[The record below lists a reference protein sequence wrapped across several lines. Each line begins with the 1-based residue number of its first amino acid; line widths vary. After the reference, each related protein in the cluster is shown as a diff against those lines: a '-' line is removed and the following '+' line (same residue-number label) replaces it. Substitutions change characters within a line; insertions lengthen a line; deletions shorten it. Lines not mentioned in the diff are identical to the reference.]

1 LTKAFFV
8 EGRSIFIRKRR
19 RFILL
24 EMKISNGSSR
34 IALTGF
40 TLIELLVVIAII
52 ALLMS
57 ILTPALSKAKAQA
70 KAAIDLSNLHQWGII
85 WKFYCDDNSN
95 YFDLHYDDEDEDRG
109 WPELLLPY
117 YVNKELL
124 LCPMATKP
132 EVLGGLK
139 PFSAWDYDLN
149 RNDIFDEGDL
159 IGSYGVNIFITKYE
173 SYVTTEAF
181 DGRVRW
187 KTPYVKEAAYAP
199 LMVDCSLAAA
209 CVHRWDTPPEYDG
222 QAYSGGAGGNR
233 DELRRFCM
241 NRHFSH
247 VNGVFLD
254 FAARRIGLKELW
266 EIRWSRY
273 WYRTSDSSLTP
284 DYMPPTEWD
293 DPAHWMHGMKDYAYT
308 N

>member
-1 LTKAFFV
+1 MCK
-8 EGRSIFIRKRR
+8 RKVSNL
-19 RFILL
+19 FEI
-24 EMKISNGSSR
+24 KISNGADKMPLR
-34 IALTGF
+34 GF

-57 ILTPALSKAKAQA
+57 ILVPALSKAKAQA
-70 KAAIDLSNLHQWGII
+70 KASICLSNLHQWGII
-85 WKFYCDDNSN
+85 WKFYCDDHGT
-95 YFDLHYDDEDEDRG
+95 YFDLGWDDDDEDRG
-109 WPELLLPY
+109 WPEQLQPY
-117 YVNKELL
+117 YVNEELL

-132 EVLGGLK
+132 EALGGLK

-149 RNDIFDEGDL
+149 RNDIFDEGDI
-159 IGSYGVNIFITKYE
+159 IGSYGINTFITKYE
-173 SYVTTEAF
+173 SANTTDAF

-187 KTPYVKEAAYAP
+187 RTPYVKEAAYAP
-199 LMVDCSLAAA
+199 LMVGCSLNGA
-209 CVHRWDTPPEYDG
+209 CVHHWDSPPEYDG
-222 QAYSGGAGGNR
+222 QAYAGGTGSDQ

-241 NRHFSH
+241 NRHFSY

-293 DPAHWMHGMKDYAYT
+293 DPAHWMFGMKNYALQ
-308 N
+308 